1 MLPVSGQQYPHRLP
15 AVDLS
20 NFKDYLD
27 ISFSQCKI
35 AFSDNAQLDIKKIP
49 KLSYVNTSSIIQP
62 SGRLPDNLNN
72 KHIYIQLELA
82 NPSNNVQEV
91 LLYAGF
97 YFKSKHLFK
106 QVNNKPGEGL
116 IAMKDLLPAV
126 EDGDHYRIIKLMPR
140 DTSTYFIQLQ
150 PVNIYG
156 NMLDLQILRKHFLS
170 THPKLI
176 KGEKSQLD
184 IVTYILVGVLFMMVL
199 FSLAHFFISK
209 RDEFVYYFYYSGLT
223 ALLLFF
229 KTYLYHS
236 ASDFNYF
243 FEEYLDFILQVIGI
257 LFYVYFLRAFL
268 EVHTKYPRLG
278 KIMFGLEMLVIVS
291 ILFYS
296 FAYFITTN
304 LYLLTTIEIMMK
316 YLLLA
321 GAALFVVFGF
331 KEKNTLMNYIALGNA
346 SLVFFGLISLFIIA
360 SSTSAENIFQN
371 ALFYYDLGIVF
382 EMAFFLLGLTYKNRL
397 DLIERLRR
405 EGAKGKEED
414 KKGFEQQLALMQ
426 AQQQE
431 RNRISADMHDE
442 LGGGMT
448 AIRLM
453 SEIAKQR
460 SHAAEIPEIEKISL
474 SANDLLGKMN
484 AIIWSMSLA
493 NDSLANLVAYTRSYA
508 LEFFE
513 NTSIKCSVIVNEDAP
528 QLELAGIKRRNLF
541 FAVKEILNN
550 TIKNTNVSEVT
561 LLFEW
566 NNHLR
571 ISISDDGDNMLADK
585 HSYFENSLSQIKHR
599 MLAIG
604 GNYNAYYKNGNTVVL
619 QAEI

>member
-1 MLPVSGQQYPHRLP
+1 MLSGFGQQYPHRLP
-15 AVDLS
+15 AIDVS
-20 NFKDYLD
+20 SFKDYLD

-49 KLSYVNTSSIIQP
+49 KLSYVNSSSIIQP
-62 SGRLPDNLNN
+62 NGRLPDNLNN

-82 NPSNNVQEV
+82 NPSDNVQEV

-106 QVNNKPGEGL
+106 QVHNKAGEGL
-116 IAMKDLLPAV
+116 IAMKDLLPVV
-126 EDGDHYRIIKLMPR
+126 EDGDHYRIIKLMPH

-156 NMLDLQILRKHFLS
+156 NTLDLQMLRKHFLS
-170 THPKLI
+170 IHPTVI

-209 RDEFVYYFYYSGLT
+209 KDEFVYYFFYSGLT
-223 ALLLFF
+223 ALLLFC

-243 FEEYLDFILQVIGI
+243 FEEYLDFILQVLGV

-268 EVHTKYPRLG
+268 EVHTKYPRLA
-278 KIMFGLEMLVIVS
+278 KIMFGLEILVIVS

-296 FAYFITTN
+296 FAYFVTTN
-304 LYLLTTIEIMMK
+304 LYLLSTIEIMMK

-346 SLVFFGLISLFIIA
+346 ALVFFGLISLFIIA
-360 SSTSAENIFQN
+360 SSTSADYIFKN

-405 EGAKGKEED
+405 EGARGKEED
-414 KKGFEQQLALMQ
+414 KRGFEQQLALMQ

-460 SHAAEIPEIEKISL
+460 SHADQIPEIEKISL

-513 NTSIKCSVIVNEDAP
+513 NTSIKCSVVVHEDAP

-561 LLFEW
+561 LIFEW
-566 NNHLR
+566 NNKLR
-571 ISISDDGDNMLADK
+571 ISISDDGDNMLAEK
-585 HSYFENSLSQIKHR
+585 HSYFENSFSQIKHR
-599 MLAIG
+599 MLAIDG
-604 GNYNAYYKNGNTVVL
+604 DYNAYYNNGNLVIL
-619 QAEI
+619 QAEL